1 MGGACEREAQLQGV
15 HGTSPA
21 PRVLS
26 TKDDP
31 QALNTWV
38 AEVRRR
44 LAPWQSQGV
53 AGLPDDWVVSK
64 KINVPKIYRCLETAV
79 GKRTWAY
86 CSQSLRKVS
95 CACPERL
102 G

>member
-1 MGGACEREAQLQGV
+1 MY
-15 HGTSPA
+15 
-21 PRVLS
+21 S

-31 QALNTWV
+31 QALNNWV

-79 GKRTWAY
+79 GKRTWAGWELE
-86 CSQSLRKVS
+86 QVAKAMALWQG
-95 CACPERL
+95 PERQVRQRSRTSE
-102 G
+102 

>member
-1 MGGACEREAQLQGV
+1 MY
-15 HGTSPA
+15 
-21 PRVLS
+21 S

-31 QALNTWV
+31 QALNNWV

-64 KINVPKIYRCLETAV
+64 KINVPKIYHCLETAV
-79 GKRTWAY
+79 GKRTWAGWELE
-86 CSQSLRKVS
+86 QVAKAMALWQG
-95 CACPERL
+95 PERQVRQRSRTSE
-102 G
+102 